1 VPPASPFEIH
11 AFADGAAFAARLAR
25 ALGAGPTRR
34 VTVSRFP
41 DGERLVRVAAPCRR
55 RALLVRSLH
64 APDEKLL
71 EVLLAA
77 DALRR
82 SGATREVTLVAPY
95 LPYLRQDRAFRPGEP
110 VSASVIG
117 GVLGRAFTRVVTV
130 EPHLHRIARL
140 ADVVP
145 GRATALP
152 AAPALAR
159 WLARG
164 RARPIL
170 VAPDAE
176 AEPWVRALGAE
187 TGLPWLVGRK
197 ERLGDRRVRVELP
210 ALPPGAHALLVDDV
224 ASTGATLVAAARA
237 LRARGAQRVDAV
249 VVHALFAPGALGRLR
264 AAGVRSVVSTDT
276 VPHRTNAIPVAG
288 LVADALRARGRGR
301 G

>member
-1 VPPASPFEIH
+1 LPPSSPLEIH
-11 AFADGAAFAARLAR
+11 AFPDAAPFAARLAR
-25 ALGAGPTRR
+25 ALAAGPTRR
-34 VTVSRFP
+34 VAVSRFP

-55 RALLVRSLH
+55 RAVLVRSLH

-82 SGATREVTLVAPY
+82 SGAREVTLVAPY
-95 LPYLRQDRAFRPGEP
+95 FPYLRQDRVFERGEP
-110 VSASVIG
+110 ISARVVG
-117 GVLGRAFTRVVTV
+117 DVLGRAFTRVVTV
-130 EPHLHRIARL
+130 DAHLHRIPRL
-140 ADVVP
+140 SDVVP
-145 GRATALP
+145 GRATSLP

-164 RARPIL
+164 RARPLL

-197 ERLGDRRVRVELP
+197 LRLGDRRVRVELP
-210 ALPPGAHALLVDDV
+210 AVPPGAHALLVDDV
-224 ASTGATLVAAARA
+224 ASTGATLAAAARA
-237 LRARGAQRVDAV
+237 LRARGAHRVDAV
-249 VVHALFAPGALGRLR
+249 VVHALFAPGALGRIR

-276 VPHRTNAIPVAG
+276 VPHRTNGIRVAG
-288 LVADALRARGRGR
+288 LVADALRPRSAAR
-301 G
+301 

>member
-1 VPPASPFEIH
+1 VPAASSLEIH

-34 VTVSRFP
+34 ITVSHFP

-55 RALLVRSLH
+55 RAVLVRSLH

-77 DALRR
+77 DALAR
-82 SGATREVTLVAPY
+82 SGARDVTLVAPY
-95 LPYLRQDRAFRPGEP
+95 LPYLRQDHAFHDGEP
-110 VSASVIG
+110 VSAAVVG

-130 EPHLHRIARL
+130 EPHLYRIRRL
-140 ADVVP
+140 SDVVP
-145 GRATALP
+145 GRASALP

-159 WLARG
+159 WLARH
-164 RARPIL
+164 RARPLL

-176 AEPWVRALGAE
+176 AEPWVRALGWE

-197 ERLGDRRVRVELP
+197 ERIGEGRVRVELP
-210 ALPPGAHALLVDDV
+210 AVPPGAHALLVDDV
-224 ASTGATLVAAARA
+224 ATTGATLAAAARA
-237 LRARGAQRVDAV
+237 LRARGARRVDAV
-249 VVHALFAPGALGRLR
+249 VVHALFVPGALGRLR
-264 AAGVRSVVSTDT
+264 AAGIRSVASTDT

-288 LVADALRARGRGR
+288 LVADALRPRGRAR
-301 G
+301 R